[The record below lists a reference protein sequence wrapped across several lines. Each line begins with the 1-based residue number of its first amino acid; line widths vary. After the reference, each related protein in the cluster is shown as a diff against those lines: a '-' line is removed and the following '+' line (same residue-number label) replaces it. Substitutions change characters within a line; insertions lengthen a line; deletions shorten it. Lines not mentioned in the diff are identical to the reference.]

1 MKLPIIGTFDTT
13 SSINVDSQRS
23 INWYLEKSPNGR
35 NQAALYPTPG
45 SNAKLIVGTG
55 PIRTSIVFGNLLYVV
70 SGQDL
75 YSISADGTGTKLGS
89 VSASG
94 GHISMATSATEL
106 MIVDSSKGYIY
117 TTVDGLVEIG
127 STDTGTTTATTA
139 NKLEDSGGTFI
150 ADGVVVGTRV
160 FNTTGTTS
168 AKVTAIDSETV
179 LAIDTDIFVSG
190 NTYSIGDQ
198 DFPNGASHVIFVEG
212 YFLVNDPD
220 NTQGLGIDGSFFW
233 SDLRAGSSWLGTNFA
248 TAERDPDKLVSL
260 EKSHREVWL
269 FGETSTEIWYN
280 SGGDPVFTPLQSGYI
295 EWGLAAESSTARL
308 NQTMVWLSRNAHGK
322 GLVVQATGFKPQ
334 VISTRAVDSAIAG
347 YTTIDD
353 ASAFVMQWKGHTWY
367 VLTFPTES
375 VTWIYDDTEKVWFE
389 WSSWDIGRS
398 RYSTHTVFDGIHYM
412 GDYTTGKMYTL
423 NDSAYQEDGNIIE
436 RLRRTSHFFDDDNIL
451 FYNSVDIEFEYGT
464 GGSTDGQVMLRWSDD
479 FGNTWSKEYWKPIGK
494 LGDYD
499 THLKWNRLGSSRDR
513 VFEIRITDPI
523 KPIMIAGYAKIKSS
537 SRSD

>member
-23 INWYLEKSPNGR
+23 VNWYLEKSPNGR

-45 SNAKLIVGTG
+45 SSVRATAGTG
-55 PIRTSIVFGNLLYVV
+55 PIRASIEFQGKLFVV

-75 YSISADGTGTKLGS
+75 YTIDSTDNAVDIGTLSTSGTTVSIA
-89 VSASG
+89 A
-94 GHISMATSATEL
+94 SATQL
-106 MIVDSSKGYIY
+106 MIVDGVKGYIW
-117 TTVDGLVEIG
+117 D
-127 STDTGTTTATTA
+127 GTT
-139 NKLEDSGGTFI
+139 LVSI
-150 ADGVVVGTRV
+150 
-160 FNTTGTTS
+160 
-168 AKVTAIDSETV
+168 
-179 LAIDTDIFVSG
+179 TDV
-190 NTYSIGDQ
+190 
-198 DFPNGASHVIFVEG
+198 DFPNGATQVIFMEG
-212 YFLVNDPD
+212 YFVVNDPD
-220 NTQGLGIDGSFFW
+220 NTQGLQIDGSFFW
-233 SDLRAGSSWLGTNFA
+233 SDLRDGTSWLGTNFA
-248 TAERDPDKLVSL
+248 TAERDSDKLIAI

-280 SGGDPVFTPLQSGYI
+280 SGGDPVFTPLTSGYI
-295 EWGLAAESSTARL
+295 EWGIAAKASATRID
-308 NQTMVWLSRNAHGK
+308 QTMVWLSKNSYGRGQI
-322 GLVVQATGFKPQ
+322 VQATGFKPK
-334 VISTRAVDSAIAG
+334 VISTRAVDSAISG
-347 YTTIDD
+347 YTTVED
-353 ASAFVMQWKGHTWY
+353 ASAFAMQWKGHTWY
-367 VLTFPTES
+367 VLTFPTEN
-375 VTWIYDDTEKVWFE
+375 VTWVYDDTEKVWFE
-389 WSSWDIGRS
+389 WSSWGVGRS
-398 RYSTHTVFDGIHYM
+398 IYTTHTTFNGIHYT
-412 GDYTTGKMYTL
+412 GDYLTGRVYGLEDTTYTE
-423 NDSAYQEDGNIIE
+423 NGEIIE